1 MKRLISYL
9 LALVMV
15 LSLLAGG
22 TGSALAAGT
31 VEASDIDLQLS
42 VIFTQLSKLKQEKGE
57 NDWFYSVTDLDHD
70 GNLEFVAATFHPQD
84 RSTNLKV
91 WEISEDRKSLNEC
104 ELNKDED
111 ESFPDIMTDVADA
124 YHNVEADTWVYIFY
138 DNVVISDD
146 EVYTVKTAVNLK
158 NGVIS
163 YEPFAIQ
170 HTVVSKSNRSVSF
183 TDANG
188 IAISSEQYNAA
199 GSNAFAG
206 TERTSVNFE
215 WLTEDDLGSLTRL
228 IDSYKVFSGEKKP
241 TETFPVPRP
250 AALQDAETT
259 PAPAPTA
266 APTQEIKFLSVTKNP
281 TNENR
286 KAGDTALFV
295 ACANAY
301 ESLSWTFVSPYG
313 GEYSVAGFR
322 SLFNASVTGEY
333 STTLGVNK
341 VTTDMNG
348 WGAYCTFYYKG
359 QTQRTTTAFM
369 YIKGTPAPAPKTGTY
384 YGTVTDW
391 NNDTISVNLDGSMLA
406 VLPRY
411 ICSVSGELYAGA
423 PATVYWSEDA
433 SRKLTYTSCI
443 ITGREPAPEPEGGTF
458 YGTVADWNYGTVT
471 VNLDGT
477 TLAAI
482 SWDIC
487 TVSGEIY
494 VGAPA
499 TVVWQGTTTKGL
511 NYISC
516 SITGREPAPIPVYGS
531 MGGTAH
537 ESGGGFTLYLYDGTE
552 VYVDGWKCSVSGVF
566 YEGAP
571 CTAYYTD
578 SPTME
583 TIYRVDIYGSD
594 PYTPEPE
601 PEPAPDPAP
610 DPGPLYGSIDG
621 RAFDNLD
628 GRVVLFLDNGATI
641 YVQRD
646 ICNFF
651 GELVVAGAGNPCT
664 AYFINEPTQ
673 SGIYSVN
680 VYQAQDPGL

>member
-15 LSLLAGG
+15 LSLVIGG
-22 TGSALAAGT
+22 AGSALAAEA

-42 VIFTQLSKLKQEKGE
+42 VIFTQLGKLKQPKGE
-57 NDWFYSVTDLDHD
+57 NPWFYSVTDLDHD

-91 WEISEDRKSLNEC
+91 WELSEDRKTLTEC
-104 ELNKDED
+104 TLNKDED
-111 ESFPDIMTDVADA
+111 ESFPDIMTDVADV
-124 YHNVEADTWVYIFY
+124 YRNVEADTWVYIFY
-138 DNVVISDD
+138 DNVVISED

-170 HTVVSKSNRSVSF
+170 HTVAGKSNRSVTY

-188 IAISSEQYNAA
+188 LTISPEQYNAA

-228 IDSYKVFSGEKKP
+228 IDSYKVFAGEKNP
-241 TETFPVPRP
+241 TEAFPVPRP
-250 AALQDAETT
+250 AVLQDSQA
-259 PAPAPTA
+259 AASPAPTA
-266 APTQEIKFLSVTKNP
+266 APTQSQEIKFLSVTKNP

-348 WGAYCTFYYKG
+348 WGAFCTFYYKG

-369 YIKGTPAPAPKTGTY
+369 YVKGTPAPAPTT
-384 YGTVTDW
+384 TPVP
-391 NNDTISVNLDGSMLA
+391 V
-406 VLPRY
+406 PE
-411 ICSVSGELYAGA
+411 SG
-423 PATVYWSEDA
+423 V
-433 SRKLTYTSCI
+433 
-443 ITGREPAPEPEGGTF
+443 F
-458 YGTVADWNYGTVT
+458 YGTVDDWFYDYVRI
-471 VNLDGT
+471 NLDGT
-477 TLAAI
+477 TVVGLP
-482 SWDIC
+482 WDIC
-487 TVSGEIY
+487 SVSGEIY

-499 TVVWQGTTTKGL
+499 TAYWEGTTTKGM
-511 NYISC
+511 NFTWC
-516 SITGREPAPIPVYGS
+516 DITGREPAPVPTYGS
-531 MGGTAH
+531 MSGTAY
-537 ESGGGFTLYLYDGTE
+537 EGGGGFTLYLIDGTQ
-552 VYVDGWKCSVSGVF
+552 VFVDGWKCSVSGVF
-566 YEGAP
+566 YDGAP

-578 SPTME
+578 APTMD
-583 TIYRVDIYGSD
+583 TIYQVDIYGSD
-594 PYTPEPE
+594 PYIPEPE
-601 PEPAPDPAP
+601 PEYVPEPVIDPEP
-610 DPGPLYGSIDG
+610 VYEPYYGTVRG

-641 YVQRD
+641 YVKPD
-646 ICNFF
+646 ICTFH
-651 GELVVAGAGNPCT
+651 GDLVVAGAGNPCT
-664 AYFINEPTQ
+664 IHYIDELTQ
-673 SGIYSVN
+673 SGIYSVE
-680 VYQAQDPGL
+680 VFQAEEPGL